1 MPGRWIACLL
11 RYHLHA
17 ETNEKTLEW
26 AAAIQRE
33 QARVA
38 RLVDERQRLDG
49 LASRTR
55 LSNSWS
61 RSSAGRGSASDPDAS
76 DQPDA
81 GAPSA
86 AGTRGGAPPPVP
98 SERLMRQQGLL
109 KYGWVDASLG
119 ADSAIEGVMSASVEG
134 LANATS
140 SFSSFAIGGSVSS
153 FSSSSG
159 GVGGARGGKWRR
171 QWLVLRDDGLIL
183 FYQRA
188 KDSQPAR
195 ILFAHEF
202 EATAEATEG
211 RASVIKL
218 TPTAFADAASRPLF
232 LDPLTLAER
241 DTWLTQLR
249 DAAQR
254 SAEHAL
260 ALDARQ
266 AAEAEKG
273 QVAPSLAIDTQCSA
287 AAAAA
292 GAREQVLGVEV
303 IVHRADDTQPLG
315 LSIRSRGGRESV
327 QEVVSDSP
335 AAAAGLLAGDV
346 LLAIDGVAVL
356 NTAHV
361 AKLLTGNG
369 RTTVTLLVGRPR
381 AAAEFE
387 GGAVKS
393 AIDRSAAGT
402 ALFEQVARH
411 VADGIAESS
420 AALKLTRQRIKAER
434 VVVSTYASLEPAT
447 QSPAQSPA
455 LEAIFGRGAHFGAAH
470 QVRFPSLSASGVPLE
485 RLLSAPECA

>member
-1 MPGRWIACLL
+1 MQLSAPALMPGRSITCLL

-76 DQPDA
+76 DQLDA

-86 AGTRGGAPPPVP
+86 AGGRGGGPPPVP

-109 KYGWVDASLG
+109 KYGWVDESLG
-119 ADSAIEGVMSASVEG
+119 ADSAAEGIASASVDG
-134 LANATS
+134 FANTTS
-140 SFSSFAIGGSVSS
+140 SFSSFAIGSSVSS
-153 FSSSSG
+153 FSSSSVG
-159 GVGGARGGKWRR
+159 GGGARGGKWRR
-171 QWLVLRDDGLIL
+171 QWLVLRNDGLIL

-202 EATAEATEG
+202 EATAAATEG

-241 DTWLTQLR
+241 DTWLAQLR

-254 SAEHAL
+254 SAAHAL
-260 ALDARQ
+260 ALDAKQ

-287 AAAAA
+287 AAA

-303 IVHRADDTQPLG
+303 VVHRADDTQPLG

-327 QEVVSDSP
+327 QEVVSESP

-361 AKLLTGNG
+361 AKLLSGNG
-369 RTTVTLLVGRPR
+369 RGTVTLLIGRPR

-447 QSPAQSPA
+447 QSPHSPG

-470 QVRFPSLSASGVPLE
+470 QVRFP
-485 RLLSAPECA
+485 